1 MMPVSGSV
9 TRQTAASK
17 GTTRLSRA
25 EACANILSASGSSVA
40 FDNNMRRSLSDDSSA
55 SPRRYQHR
63 NRVNPSNE
71 GWDGQQALSRLAV

>member
-1 MMPVSGSV
+1 
-9 TRQTAASK
+9 
-17 GTTRLSRA
+17 
-25 EACANILSASGSSVA
+25 
-40 FDNNMRRSLSDDSSA
+40 MRRSLSDDSSA